1 MYLLLMFVGG
11 AIVGSIVTLLIFRP
25 KTVGALRVDRSD
37 PDGPYLFLELSKGI
51 GEIESKNRVSLQV
64 KIKDYISRD

>member
-1 MYLLLMFVGG
+1 MYLLLFIGG
-11 AIVGSIVTLLIFRP
+11 VIVGSVITWIIFRP

-51 GEIESKNRVSLQV
+51 SEIASKSYVTLQV
-64 KIKDYISRD
+64 KIKDYISRK